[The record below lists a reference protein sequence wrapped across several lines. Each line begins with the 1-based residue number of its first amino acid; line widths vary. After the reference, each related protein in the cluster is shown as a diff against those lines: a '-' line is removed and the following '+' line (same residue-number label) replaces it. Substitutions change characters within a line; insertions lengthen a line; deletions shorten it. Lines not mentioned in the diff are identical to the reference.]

1 MSVRELLQRSSAPK
15 APYID
20 YTKQMFEILEFSV
33 KEVPVITDMRNG
45 PACERE
51 DLRTSL
57 KNFGSALV
65 LEESQK

>member
-1 MSVRELLQRSSAPK
+1 
-15 APYID
+15 
-20 YTKQMFEILEFSV
+20 MFEILEFSV